1 MSENINPRK
10 EDRLYIIIRLQ
21 SVSLFSRSH
30 LQCPNIVQFFGAFS
44 EDDRFGIIIEYLP
57 NGNLNDLLHTHNV
70 ELEKLQKVKIVSPP
84 IHDVQCISHL
94 SIHVLLLVTLI
105 YHTH

>member
-1 MSENINPRK
+1 MSENINPSK
-10 EDRLYIIIRLQ
+10 EDRLYIIIRLH
-21 SVSLFSRSH
+21 VALFSRSH

-70 ELEKLQKVKIVSPP
+70 ELEKLQKVKIVSPMYSVYLTFP
-84 IHDVQCISHL
+84 FMFYCPR
-94 SIHVLLLVTLI
+94 LLVTLI
-105 YHTH
+105 NHTH